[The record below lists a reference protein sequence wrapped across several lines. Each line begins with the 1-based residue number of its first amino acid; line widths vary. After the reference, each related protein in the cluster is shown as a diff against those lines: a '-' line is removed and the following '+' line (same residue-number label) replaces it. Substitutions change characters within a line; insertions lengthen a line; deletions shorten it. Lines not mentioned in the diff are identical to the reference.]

1 MYLFPTFAAM
11 LQKMK
16 RRIVSLLLILVF
28 SQKLGLELWVHHWLH
43 ESVVP
48 QSVASA
54 EKGKPNLRQLPV
66 KCNCVEDSLIPL
78 IESEIPIYSCTRP
91 HLIAIFL
98 PAYSS
103 CLSGDVEFSS
113 LRGPPAASFHI

>member
-1 MYLFPTFAAM
+1 M
-11 LQKMK
+11 LHKMK

-54 EKGKPNLRQLPV
+54 EKGKPNLQHLPL

-78 IESEIPIYSCTRP
+78 IESDIPVYSRTRP
-91 HLIAIFL
+91 QLIAIFL

-113 LRGPPAASFHI
+113 LRGPPAAAFHI

>member
-1 MYLFPTFAAM
+1 M

-43 ESVVP
+43 ETTVP
-48 QSVASA
+48 GSVASA
-54 EKGKPNLRQLPV
+54 EKGKPNLQHLPL

-78 IESEIPIYSCTRP
+78 IESDIPVYSCTRP
-91 HLIAIFL
+91 HLTIVIF
-98 PAYSS
+98 PAYNS

-113 LRGPPAASFHI
+113 LRGPPASAFHI